1 MTMLDRLKKSWDAF
15 LYRDVGDQGRN
26 SFSRSNSYNP
36 GSPVLGR
43 GNDRT
48 IVASIYNQ
56 IAIDCAAVEFQHI
69 RTDSDG
75 RYLSTVKSSLND
87 CLNVEAN
94 LDQASSAFK
103 LDMVLTLCDAG
114 VMAVV
119 PTRTSGEDPKVS
131 DAYDV
136 LEMRVG
142 RIVEWAPRHVKVS
155 VYRDY
160 SNGPNGIVDHG
171 EREEIWLPKRL
182 VAIVENPLATTMNN
196 PNSTLQRL
204 LRKLNYLDQL
214 DEAAS
219 SGKLDLLIQLPYTIK
234 TETRRQQAMQRRQDI
249 EVQLQNSKYGVAY
262 IDSAERVTQLNRPV
276 ENNLLNQID
285 YLTKQVYAQMGLNE
299 SVFSGEADGQTMTNY
314 NERTIKPIVRA
325 IAEEFH
331 RKFLSKT
338 ARSQNQQIWYYRD
351 PFAMIPIDQFAEL
364 VDKLTRNEVATSNEM
379 RMAMGWKPVDDPKAD
394 MLINSNL
401 SMSTEDARSKGLDY
415 PKEEQVND
423 KE

>member
-114 VMAVV
+114 VIAVV

-285 YLTKQVYAQMGLNE
+285 YLTK
-299 SVFSGEADGQTMTNY
+299 
-314 NERTIKPIVRA
+314 
-325 IAEEFH
+325 
-331 RKFLSKT
+331 
-338 ARSQNQQIWYYRD
+338 
-351 PFAMIPIDQFAEL
+351 
-364 VDKLTRNEVATSNEM
+364 
-379 RMAMGWKPVDDPKAD
+379 
-394 MLINSNL
+394 
-401 SMSTEDARSKGLDY
+401 
-415 PKEEQVND
+415 
-423 KE
+423 

>member
-87 CLNVEAN
+87 CLNVESN

-401 SMSTEDARSKGLDY
+401 SMSTEDAQSRGLDN
-415 PKEEQVND
+415 PKEETSQ
-423 KE
+423 

>member
-401 SMSTEDARSKGLDY
+401 SMSTEYAQSKGLDNL
-415 PKEEQVND
+415 KEETSQ
-423 KE
+423 